1 MTRDEAKERINNKH
15 SNGTLKKT
23 IDEIFNDF
31 EQERREQAII
41 RNGRKRALEI
51 GTIRLA
57 KEKAEQKYKAL
68 LHQYK
73 TANKSLV
80 KENRKLR
87 RKEEVK

>member
-1 MTRDEAKERINNKH
+1 MTREEAKSRINNKH
-15 SNGTLKKT
+15 SNGTIKKT
-23 IDEIFNDF
+23 IDEIYNDF

-41 RNGRKRALEI
+41 RNERKSAFEI
-51 GTIRLA
+51 GTMKIA

-80 KENRKLR
+80 KENKKLR
-87 RKEEVK
+87 KKIEE